1 MTMPTARSLFL
12 LSVMT
17 LFAGFALTVGGWAG
31 AAAVSAV
38 GSIGVLWFHFSF
50 HFGPDGKRWQV
61 WPQHFILVVFI
72 IANLLRGLGV
82 GFASVLFIL
91 LIAAILANVF
101 VSAAPVKVSIGKEET
116 GEKKDSS
123 ETSEGRTLP

>member
-1 MTMPTARSLFL
+1 MIMPTARSLFL
-12 LSVMT
+12 LLVMT
-17 LFAGFALTVGGWAG
+17 LFAGFALTVGGWAW
-31 AAAVSAV
+31 AAAVSAI

-50 HFGPDGKRWQV
+50 HFGPHGKRWRV
-61 WPQHFILVVFI
+61 WPQHFILVIFI

-101 VSAAPVKVSIGKEET
+101 VSAAPVSGNDGKNEVGAE
-116 GEKKDSS
+116 KDSS
-123 ETSEGRTLP
+123 ETGN

>member
-1 MTMPTARSLFL
+1 MPTARSLFL

-17 LFAGFALTVGGWAG
+17 LFAGFALTVGGWAW
-31 AAAVSAV
+31 AAAVSAI

-50 HFGPDGKRWQV
+50 HFGPDGKRWRV
-61 WPQHFILVVFI
+61 WPQHFILVIFI

-101 VSAAPVKVSIGKEET
+101 VSAAPVSRSD
-116 GEKKDSS
+116 GEKEPSDAAN
-123 ETSEGRTLP
+123 